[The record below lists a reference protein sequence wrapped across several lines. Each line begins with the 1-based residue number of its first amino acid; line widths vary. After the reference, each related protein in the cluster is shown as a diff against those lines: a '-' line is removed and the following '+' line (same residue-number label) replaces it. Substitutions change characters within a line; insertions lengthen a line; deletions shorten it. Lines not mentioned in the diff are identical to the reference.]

1 MTESVDPT
9 AGLPDAAAASS
20 AYTDPSAPPHR
31 VCAVQDVD
39 IYRSL
44 GGMLTH
50 VHLLW
55 ELVLTGEP
63 IVVMAGSPTDS
74 AQMVQSLMR

>member
-1 MTESVDPT
+1 MQTTNHPQ
-9 AGLPDAAAASS
+9 
-20 AYTDPSAPPHR
+20 PPHR

-39 IYRSL
+39 IYHSL
-44 GGMLTH
+44 GGMLSH

-63 IVVMAGSPTDS
+63 IVVMAASPTDCS
-74 AQMVQSLMR
+74 HMVQSLIR

>member
-1 MTESVDPT
+1 MEESVDPT
-9 AGLPDAAAASS
+9 AGLPDAAAASHSHTDS
-20 AYTDPSAPPHR
+20 AAQPHR
-31 VCAVQDVD
+31 ICAVQDVD

-63 IVVMAGSPTDS
+63 IVVMASSPTDS